1 MANRATV
8 NFHLPLP
15 PDLHDQ
21 LREEAELSG
30 QPATALARE
39 ALRSAL
45 IHRRKQRLHAEIA
58 AFASKQGGSNLDL
71 DEALEQAGIEALQA
85 LDRQ

>member
-1 MANRATV
+1 MV

-30 QPATALARE
+30 QPATVLARE
-39 ALRSAL
+39 ALRMSLAE
-45 IHRRKQRLHAEIA
+45 RRRRRLHSQIA
-58 AFASKQGGSNLDL
+58 AFAAEHAGSALDL
-71 DEALEQAGIEALQA
+71 DEALERAAVEALA
-85 LDRQ
+85 ASDRQ